1 MKALHI
7 YIIALSLLIFNTSC
21 EKVILIELNEADQKI
36 VVDAIVSNDSIQNYV
51 ILSKSG
57 GFYQSNDF
65 EAVIGAN
72 VTITDDNGA
81 SFVMSETA
89 DGYYTNPTLIGQLKT
104 TYNLEV
110 IADNQ
115 TITGSTYLPDTTR
128 LDSLSYFW
136 NSGGFGDPAWFVLMH
151 WSDEG
156 AEENYY
162 RFKPTIKGVEL
173 IASSATSSYYRFKPT
188 INGYKENGISLLDD
202 MLINGITT
210 QYPLFD
216 VEVDTFDI
224 LTVEFIEIDKGTYNY
239 LKVLGEIDSGDNGTS
254 AAPGNPDS
262 NLSGEALGFFGGYAI
277 TRASVIIEP

>member
-1 MKALHI
+1 MKALYI
-7 YIIALSLLIFNTSC
+7 YIIALWLLMFNTSC
-21 EKVILIELNEADQKI
+21 EKVILIDLNEADQKI

-65 EAVIGAN
+65 EAVTGAN

-110 IADNQ
+110 IAENQ
-115 TITGSTYLPDTTR
+115 TITGSTYLPDTTH
-128 LDSLSYFW
+128 LDSLSYFL
-136 NSGGFGDPAWFVLMH
+136 NSSGFGDPAWFVLMH

-156 AEENYY
+156 AEENFY
-162 RFKPTIKGVEL
+162 RFKPI
-173 IASSATSSYYRFKPT
+173 
-188 INGYKENGISLLDD
+188 INGYKEKQIILLDD
-202 MLINGITT
+202 LLINGIET

-216 VEVDTFDI
+216 VEVKDYDV
-224 LTVEFIEIDKGTYNY
+224 LEVEFIEIDKGTYKY
-239 LKVLGEIDSGDNGTS
+239 LKALSEIASGVNGTS
-254 AAPGNPDS
+254 AAPGNPLS
-262 NLSGEALGFFGGYAI
+262 NLTGNSLGFFGGYAI
-277 TRASVIIEP
+277 SKGSIVIEP